1 MKPYLNLAALTLILL
16 PLSLQAQ
23 QDSLGRLFLT
33 PEQRLMLDRHRQMN
47 PGGTSVDDG
56 ASSLTFNGEV
66 RRSSGRNTRW
76 INGVAEPSSSRDK
89 APVTVGDTIYPG
101 SGEKDD
107 LLRGGR
113 IQIRPPTAK
122 H

>member
-1 MKPYLNLAALTLILL
+1 MRPHLILAPLALMLL

-23 QDSLGRLFLT
+23 QENLGRLFLT
-33 PEQRLMLDRHRQMN
+33 PEQRQMLDRQRQIN
-47 PGGTSVDDG
+47 PGGTSADDG
-56 ASSLTFNGEV
+56 TSSLTLNGEV

-89 APVTVGDTIYPG
+89 APVAVGDTIYPG
-101 SGEKDD
+101 TGEKDD
-107 LLRGGR
+107 LLRGGK
-113 IQIRPPTAK
+113 IQIRPSTAK